1 MKQVRFIFLLFLML
15 PWMAF
20 AQTGK
25 PAKGNKIVV
34 VAGKPMTSE
43 DSLMVKQLFFS
54 AMREKTIENLTLATE
69 MFDQVL
75 DADPRNDASMYELAN
90 LKKLQNDYPTAQDLL
105 EKAVTVKP
113 DNEWYWLGLAD
124 CYEKSNDLTKL
135 ENVFNELLRI
145 DPDKT
150 DYYFAKANVYFLE
163 NRYDDVLAV
172 YDRLEQITG
181 LTDELVAKREK
192 IYLKQGKVDKAVAD
206 VQKLMAA
213 DPSEIRYY
221 LLLAELYNSNGLPD
235 KALKVLQTAEKT
247 DANNGQVHLAL
258 ADIYRDKKDYEASFN
273 ELTLAFALPD
283 LDMDQ
288 GIKIILGYMPKF
300 PDPNAKASALEL
312 SRLLTV
318 SHPDDSRGYAL
329 YADILVQN
337 EKYVD
342 AKASYKKSIELN
354 PQVYEV
360 HEQLIRLELGDNEL
374 DTAIKDGEDALSLF
388 PNQSW
393 LNYLVGVAWEQKKDF
408 KKALGYIKNA
418 TSLESQDKDLLS
430 QSYSSLGDCYHSL
443 GDNEKSD
450 ASYEKALNYN
460 PDNAYTLNNYAY
472 YLSVRGASLDRAAE
486 MSKHSNEIQPNTAS
500 FEDTYAWILF
510 KQKKYADAR
519 TWMEKAITHDK
530 DHSAVQAEHY
540 GDIMYYLGDTN
551 AAVANWQKAKEYGG
565 DSPVLERKINERK
578 YIE

>member
-1 MKQVRFIFLLFLML
+1 MKQLRFIFLLFLML
-15 PWMAF
+15 PFAVF
-20 AQTGK
+20 AQSAK
-25 PAKGNKIVV
+25 PGKGNKVVV

-43 DSLMVKQLFFS
+43 DSLMVKQLYFS
-54 AMREKTIENLTLATE
+54 ALREKTIENLTLAIE
-69 MFDQVL
+69 MFNQVL
-75 DADPRNDASMYELAN
+75 EADPANDASMYQLAN
-90 LKKLQNDYPTAQDLL
+90 LKKLQNDYPGAQDLL
-105 EKAVTVKP
+105 EKAVTVNQ
-113 DNEWYWLGLAD
+113 DNEWYWLALAD

-150 DYYFAKANVYFLE
+150 DYYFDKANVYFLE
-163 NRYDDVLAV
+163 KRYDDALAV
-172 YDRLEQITG
+172 YDQLEQITG
-181 LTDELVAKREK
+181 LTDEIVAKREK

-235 KALKVLQTAEKT
+235 KALKILQTAEKT

-288 GIKIILGYMPKF
+288 GIKIILGYLPKF

-329 YADILVQN
+329 YADMLVQN

-342 AKASYKKSIELN
+342 AKASYRKSIELN

-374 DTAIKDGEDALSLF
+374 DAAIKDGDDALSLF

-408 KKALGYIKNA
+408 KKALSYIKNA
-418 TSLESQDKDLLS
+418 TELESQDKDLLS

-450 ASYEKALNYN
+450 ASYEKALTYN
-460 PDNAYTLNNYAY
+460 ADNAYTLNNYAY

-519 TWMEKAITHDK
+519 TWMEKAISHDK

-565 DSPVLERKINERK
+565 SSPVLERKINERK

>member
-1 MKQVRFIFLLFLML
+1 MKQLRFIFLLFLTL
-15 PWMAF
+15 PFAVF
-20 AQTGK
+20 AQSVKQGNGSK
-25 PAKGNKIVV
+25 PA
-34 VAGKPMTSE
+34 VAGKQLTSE
-43 DSLMVKQLFFS
+43 DSLMVKQLYFS
-54 AMREKTIENLTLATE
+54 ALREKTIENLTLATE
-69 MFDQVL
+69 MFNQVL
-75 DADPRNDASMYELAN
+75 EADPQNDASMYQLAI
-90 LKKLQNDYPTAQDLL
+90 LKKTQNDYPGAQELL
-105 EKAVTVKP
+105 EKAVAVKP
-113 DNEWYWLGLAD
+113 DNEWYWVGLAD
-124 CYEKSNDLTKL
+124 CYEKNNDLTKL

-150 DYYFAKANVYFLE
+150 DYYFDKANVYFLE
-163 NRYDDVLAV
+163 KRYDDALAV
-172 YDRLEQITG
+172 YDKLEQVTG
-181 LTDELVAKREK
+181 LTEEIVAKREK

-206 VQKLMAA
+206 VQKLMAS
-213 DPSEIRYY
+213 DPTEMRYY
-221 LLLAELYNSNGLPD
+221 LLLGELYTSNGLPD

-247 DANNGQVHLAL
+247 NAANVQVHLAL

-283 LDMDQ
+283 LDVDQ
-288 GIKIILGYMPKF
+288 GIKIILGYLPKF

-329 YADILVQN
+329 YGDMQIQN
-337 EKYVD
+337 EKFVD

-354 PQVYEV
+354 AQVYEV

-374 DTAIKDGEDALSLF
+374 DAAIQDGEEALSLF

-418 TSLESQDKDLLS
+418 TALESQDKDLLA

-443 GDNEKSD
+443 GDNEQSD
-450 ASYEKALNYN
+450 ASYEKALGYN
-460 PDNAYTLNNYAY
+460 PQNAYTLNNYAY
-472 YLSVRGASLDRAAE
+472 YLSVRGTSLDKAAE

-519 TWMEKAITHDK
+519 TWMEKAIAHDK

-565 DSPVLERKINERK
+565 SSPVLERKINERK